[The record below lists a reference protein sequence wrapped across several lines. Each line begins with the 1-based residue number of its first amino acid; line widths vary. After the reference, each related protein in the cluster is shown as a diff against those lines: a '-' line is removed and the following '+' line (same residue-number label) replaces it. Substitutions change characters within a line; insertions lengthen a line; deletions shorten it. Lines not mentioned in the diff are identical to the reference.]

1 MRARAAF
8 LAGAGSAA
16 ILAIGWNASLGLTN
30 AATSSGPVAAST
42 SGAAGS
48 APSPKTTSTPSST
61 PSDSQPAAS
70 ATTAPAPAP
79 APVPAGP
86 ADGTYTGQA
95 VGYQYGTIQV
105 AVVISGGQI
114 TDVQNII
121 AQATHGRDQAFPML
135 LSEVL
140 QAQSAHISNLS
151 GATYTTQAYEQA
163 VQSALDTA
171 GFTG

>member
-61 PSDSQPAAS
+61 
-70 ATTAPAPAP
+70 P

-140 QAQSAHISNLS
+140 QAQSARISNLS

>member
-16 ILAIGWNASLGLTN
+16 ILAIGWNASLGLTDTT
-30 AATSSGPVAAST
+30 TSSAPVAAST
-42 SGAAGS
+42 SGASGT
-48 APSPKTTSTPSST
+48 APSPKSTSAPSSA
-61 PSDSQPAAS
+61 PSDAQPSAS
-70 ATTAPAPAP
+70 ASTAPAPAP
-79 APVPAGP
+79 APAGP
-86 ADGTYTGQA
+86 ADGTYKGQA

-114 TDVQNII
+114 ADVQNII

-140 QAQSAHISNLS
+140 QAQSANISNLS
-151 GATYTTQAYEQA
+151 GATYTTQAYQQA

>member
-16 ILAIGWNASLGLTN
+16 ILAIGWNASLGLTDTT
-30 AATSSGPVAAST
+30 TSSAPVAAST
-42 SGAAGS
+42 SGASGT
-48 APSPKTTSTPSST
+48 APSPKSTSAPSSA
-61 PSDSQPAAS
+61 PSDAQPSAS
-70 ATTAPAPAP
+70 ASTAPAPAP
-79 APVPAGP
+79 APAGP
-86 ADGTYTGQA
+86 ADGTYQGQA

-114 TDVQNII
+114 ADVQNII

-140 QAQSAHISNLS
+140 QAQSANISNLS
-151 GATYTTQAYEQA
+151 GATYTTQAYQQA